1 MPGSDPSCDACV
13 IGSRPEIVLTWES
26 AVDHGHR
33 AKESRWNL
41 QDLDFGGIDIARIH
55 ERDELFMLVCS
66 ASFIESGSAVY
77 ARNLVSYFAGDAE
90 ICDWL
95 QEHWEPE
102 ELQHGVALK
111 AYVQTVWPEFNWST
125 AYADLQSQYSKL
137 CIADNLEP
145 TRGQEMAARC
155 VVEMGTTTYYHAL
168 NAVCDEPILR
178 GITRHI
184 RNDELRHYK
193 HFYRYFLRYQL
204 QEPVTRA
211 QVIAALWR
219 RVTELR
225 KSDTEI
231 ALRYAALWGFRGREQ
246 PPSFDDIRNRVFGL
260 MRGQYPIE
268 LAVKMTL
275 KPLQLNAR
283 LEHWAERPLGGI
295 ARRVLRG

>member
-1 MPGSDPSCDACV
+1 LDYD
-13 IGSRPEIVLTWES
+13 
-26 AVDHGHR
+26 HR
-33 AKESRWNL
+33 AEESRWHL
-41 QDLDFGGIDIARIH
+41 EDHDFGGIDFGRIR

-66 ASFIESGSAVY
+66 ASFIESGSATY
-77 ARNLVSYFAGDAE
+77 THNLVSYFAEDE
-90 ICDWL
+90 EVCNWL
-95 QEHWEPE
+95 LEHWEPE
-102 ELQHGVALK
+102 ELQHGRALK
-111 AYVQTVWPEFNWST
+111 TYVQHVWPELDWNS
-125 AYADLQSQYSKL
+125 AYADLQAQYSKI
-137 CIADNLEP
+137 CIPDNLEP

-155 VVEMGTTTYYHAL
+155 IVEMGTTTYYHAL

-225 KSDTEI
+225 KSDAEI
-231 ALRYAALWGFRGREQ
+231 ALQYAAHWGFRGRQ
-246 PPSFDDIRNRVFGL
+246 QSSSFDDVRKRVFGL

-268 LAVKMTL
+268 LAVKMTM

-283 LEHWAERPLGGI
+283 LERWAERPLGVI